1 MQQYTFAFVALLTA
15 LCGSLQCPAGAEPAH
30 GIAMHG
36 TLAYAPGF
44 THFAYANPDAPK
56 GGELR
61 LSAYGTFDSLNPLI
75 VNGVSAAGIRGYVYE
90 SLMERSQDEP
100 FSLYGL
106 LAETIDVP
114 EDRSAVT
121 FVLRPEARFSDGMPV
136 TIEDVAFSLEL
147 LREHGRPN
155 TQTYYKKVVRT
166 EAVGER
172 AIRFVFQGSDREM
185 PLIIGLMPILPKHA
199 VDPATFEQT
208 TLVAPIGS
216 GPYVV
221 AAVEAGRTIGYRRNP
236 GYWGRDLAV
245 MRGRANFDRIRFEYG
260 RDTGA
265 LFEAFKSGAVHLAD
279 EGDPSR
285 WTTAYDFPA
294 IASGKVVKAELPLG
308 LPAGMSGLVLNLRRP
323 FFADPRV
330 RQALMHLF
338 DFESLN
344 RTLYHGLY
352 ARTASYFE
360 RSELSAAGRPA
371 DATEQAL
378 LAPFGQEVKPE
389 VMAGSYRLPVGDG
402 TGANRTNLRKA
413 IELLKAAGYVYKDR
427 HLVNAATGQP
437 VSIEALT
444 VSRDQERLL
453 LGFAA
458 SLERAGISLTIRQ
471 LDRVLYQTRLNDFD
485 FDLIQYSWPASLS
498 PGNEQLFRWSS
509 AQADR
514 KGSFNYPGLR
524 SPAADAMIEA
534 MLRAADRG
542 TFVAAVRALDRVL
555 MSADLVI
562 PLFHLK
568 TQWVAYWRHL
578 RHPEQAALSGYQL
591 DTWWVDPA
599 IPPP

>member
-1 MQQYTFAFVALLTA
+1 
-15 LCGSLQCPAGAEPAH
+15 
-30 GIAMHG
+30 MHG
-36 TLAYAPGF
+36 TLAYAPSF
-44 THFAYANPDAPK
+44 THFAYANPDALK

-114 EDRSAVT
+114 EDRSSVT

-155 TQTYYKKVVRT
+155 TQTYYKKVIRT
-166 EAVGER
+166 ERIGER

-208 TLVAPIGS
+208 TLVPPIGS

-221 AAVEAGRTIGYRRNP
+221 AAVEAGRTIEYHRNP

-245 MRGRANFDRIRFEYG
+245 MRGRGNFDRIRFEYG

-294 IASGKVVKAELPLG
+294 IASGKVIKAEFPLG
-308 LPAGMSGLVLNLRRP
+308 LPAGMSGLVFNLRRP

-378 LAPFGQEVKPE
+378 LAPFGKDVKPE

-402 TGANRTNLRKA
+402 SGANRTNLRQA

-427 HLVNAATGQP
+427 HLVNATTGQP

-458 SLERAGISLTIRQ
+458 SLERAGITLTIRQ

-498 PGNEQLFRWSS
+498 PGNEQSFRWSS
-509 AQADR
+509 AQASR

-591 DTWWVDPA
+591 DTWWADPA